1 VPARDASRA
10 ASSLAALALA
20 IVVCGSS
27 AAGQGLRTLHVEA
40 LTMRADRTAVPIGA
54 DVHLTIHARVRERV
68 AALDELIVPE
78 VGTMHLLGDE
88 RRVRQ
93 GPGFTDIDEAL
104 TLEPVEAGT
113 TLIPGAYLDAVD
125 GRTGKPTRFTANGV
139 RITVAAAAGQGD
151 GMLRHVAFVLLGLL
165 LATMGIV
172 LAARTLQRRAPQ
184 ARALAAA
191 RDPLPVVPAHSPRE
205 AVREAFATYRRA
217 PSRAALGRLRAA
229 LFAAAGTP
237 PGSTAR
243 DAATATADAQL
254 IVALREAEAAMFAAP
269 GARAVAADELI
280 ETLEG
285 WLQ

>member
-1 VPARDASRA
+1 
-10 ASSLAALALA
+10 
-20 IVVCGSS
+20 
-27 AAGQGLRTLHVEA
+27 
-40 LTMRADRTAVPIGA
+40 MRADRTAVPIGA

-93 GPGFTDIDEAL
+93 GPGFTDIDETL

-125 GRTGKPTRFTANGV
+125 GRTGKPTRFTTNGV

-151 GMLRHVAFVLLGLL
+151 GMLRRVAFVLLGLL

-172 LAARTLQRRAPQ
+172 LAARTLQRRSPQ
-184 ARALAAA
+184 ARAVAAA
-191 RDPLPVVPAHSPRE
+191 RDPLPAVPALSPRE

-229 LFAAAGTP
+229 LFAAAGTR
-237 PGSTAR
+237 PGCTAR

>member
-1 VPARDASRA
+1 
-10 ASSLAALALA
+10 
-20 IVVCGSS
+20 
-27 AAGQGLRTLHVEA
+27 LRTLHVEA